1 MIYDSTRPISIPLAA
16 ITGITSTL
24 NSLTGGRI
32 PLIGAAGQKPLK
44 VDTVAEAAV
53 QAIDES
59 DVSGVLD
66 IAAMEQ
72 LAQRAWRKG
81 ML

>member
-1 MIYDSTRPISIPLAA
+1 MF
-16 ITGITSTL
+16 TGLTSTL

-32 PLIGAAGQKPLK
+32 PFIGAAGQKPLK

-53 QAIDES
+53 QAIDEP
-59 DVSGVLD
+59 DVSGVVD
-66 IAAMEQ
+66 IAGMERLVQ
-72 LAQRAWRKG
+72 KAWRKG